1 MFFLFLNCNVSLP
14 FSHIFLWI
22 VDTDK
27 RMKLILRM
35 PVDLKYFSIFCR
47 FSYGSYGCSHSRR
60 HQPGLPITLF
70 LIFIDLEMKT
80 SLYKALK
87 AIPVT
92 RLRPQICFFIKAKKQ
107 KDSPVSEHS
116 HLWNNLLMIAST

>member
-1 MFFLFLNCNVSLP
+1 MV
-14 FSHIFLWI
+14 LWLL
-22 VDTDK
+22 T
-27 RMKLILRM
+27 
-35 PVDLKYFSIFCR
+35 LKKTSTRFANNSI
-47 FSYGSYGCSHSRR
+47 
-60 HQPGLPITLF
+60 F

-116 HLWNNLLMIAST
+116 HLWNNLLKIAST